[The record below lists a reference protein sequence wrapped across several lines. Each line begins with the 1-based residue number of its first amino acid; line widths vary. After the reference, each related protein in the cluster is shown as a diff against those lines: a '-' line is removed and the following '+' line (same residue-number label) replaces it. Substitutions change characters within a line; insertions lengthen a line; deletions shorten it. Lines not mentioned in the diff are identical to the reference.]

1 YNARS
6 EYEKVDNFLGITMK
20 IFLVIDL
27 LIFLCLFIGYFL
39 LENIFLELS
48 MEEIFKLKK
57 IYLIVSAFSVLSFPF
72 TPLNGILVA
81 YEEFVSL
88 NIIEIL
94 QKIVSFLLLVS
105 VVILNQD
112 LYLIVFINSFSNF
125 FSILLKELFIRK
137 NLNVRVNIKYRDSKI
152 MRELFNF
159 SLWST

>member
-1 YNARS
+1 VDFGISTAVSRYISIYNARS

-27 LIFLCLFIGYFL
+27 LIFLFLFIGYFL

-48 MEEIFKLKK
+48 MEEIFKFKK
-57 IYLIVSAFSVLSFPF
+57 IYLIVSAFSVLSFHF

-81 YEEFVSL
+81 YEEFVPL
-88 NIIEIL
+88 KIIEIL

-125 FSILLKELFIRK
+125 FSILLKELF
-137 NLNVRVNIKYRDSKI
+137 
-152 MRELFNF
+152 
-159 SLWST
+159 